1 MDRII
6 RGLIR
11 NIEDDWKE
19 IRDVGKK
26 CRREEYQKK
35 FRKKKNKKQRDQ
47 GQKSRMKKMKQA
59 TYKTYTI
66 NCKVLRMRTF
76 KRGVLL

>member
-26 CRREEYQKK
+26 CRREEY
-35 FRKKKNKKQRDQ
+35 
-47 GQKSRMKKMKQA
+47 
-59 TYKTYTI
+59 
-66 NCKVLRMRTF
+66 
-76 KRGVLL
+76 